1 MSKFDI
7 KSKKAIKYFENNLN
21 GLKNSNNKQ
30 KNSQNEILQ
39 LEFNLINGIIN
50 NTYFLKVLSLD
61 DYFNDSIISDKIIC
75 SNSNNI
81 NLLKNNY
88 DYKFSKEQ
96 KLKLELIINENI
108 CFNFDITIGEI
119 IGNEN
124 STKIFNIDKLDE
136 KLEIK
141 AQKIKKK
148 IQYLTFHF
156 GLEIYPKSNNIE
168 IQNSKEKKY
177 FVNEKYKLYFKIENN
192 NTILYESEAFTD
204 DGKFNLVQIPI
215 NIVYS
220 DISINFFNNK
230 NQNLGGCK
238 GLEEI
243 LHPKSKDKIIFS
255 KQLTL
260 NDKLIIY
267 NYSSLTEEITFLD
280 YINKGVR
287 IALDIGIDFTASNG
301 HPNDEI
307 CLHYRKSTEKRNP
320 YERAIL
326 SCANIMANYDYDQKF
341 PVYGFGA
348 IIKGEKEASMCFN
361 INFKED
367 PNIQFVDNIIIEYL
381 KCLDKIDFYHP
392 TNFSPIINKIIS
404 EIENEKDLFNYHV
417 LMILTDGIIDDME
430 DTIDALVEGSFL
442 PLSVIIVGIG
452 NMDFSKMEQL
462 DGDEIPLIS
471 RKGIKRQRDLVQF
484 VPFDKFEGD
493 EKKLAEEVLDEIPR
507 QVIEY
512 YSLNFL
518 YPELLLGNNNNE
530 KEIKND
536 ENINQIINNNDS
548 NIIFNNMSY
557 NLHNNYEN
565 SEMEID
571 FQKQNYPFSNRD
583 NRIIQNKNNNNIN
596 INNSI
601 IKINNSKIKPKSPK
615 NSIYSSKKFITDS
628 NDNKNLNLSHNIS
641 IKEKKPIQNNNFK
654 TFRFYQERPNIK

>member
-1 MSKFDI
+1 M
-7 KSKKAIKYFENNLN
+7 
-21 GLKNSNNKQ
+21 
-30 KNSQNEILQ
+30 Q

-141 AQKIKKK
+141 AQKIKTK

-204 DGKFNLVQIPI
+204 DGKFNFVQIPI

-287 IALDIGIDFTASNG
+287 IALDLGIDFTASNG
-301 HPNDEI
+301 HPDDVI
-307 CLHYRKSTEKRNP
+307 SLHYRKSTEKRNP

-417 LMILTDGIIDDME
+417 LMILTDGTINDME

-442 PLSVIIVGIG
+442 PLSVIIIGIG

-471 RKGIKRQRDLVQF
+471 RQGIKRQRDLVQF

-583 NRIIQNKNNNNIN
+583 NRIIQNKNNNT
-596 INNSI
+596 
-601 IKINNSKIKPKSPK
+601 
-615 NSIYSSKKFITDS
+615 ITTRRQPTS
-628 NDNKNLNLSHNIS
+628 A
-641 IKEKKPIQNNNFK
+641 
-654 TFRFYQERPNIK
+654 RPSRSTW